1 MKMFKFLYEHEW
13 NPYRGEYKKLN
24 KTKITKDK
32 QVYSK
37 IKYKTDIQYRLKS
50 SLELD

>member
-24 KTKITKDK
+24 KTKILLIISI
-32 QVYSK
+32 VNF
-37 IKYKTDIQYRLKS
+37 IV
-50 SLELD
+50 SLTNLYFHLNN